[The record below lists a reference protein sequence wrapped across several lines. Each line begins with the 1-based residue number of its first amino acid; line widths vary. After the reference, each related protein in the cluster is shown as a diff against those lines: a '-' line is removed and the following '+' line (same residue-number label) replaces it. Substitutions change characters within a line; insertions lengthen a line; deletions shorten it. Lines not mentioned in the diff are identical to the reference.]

1 MCCLRAGAL
10 LLLVPLSLAGCT
22 AVRKVEGRDDST
34 MIRRLQA
41 AGFREVPADTPEKL
55 ARLEKMPDRLF
66 TMVMRDGKKYYLL
79 ADRRACSCMYVGN
92 ERAYLRNQD
101 LEIKGEMVAGKR
113 ADALAVEDAAAVDRL
128 DYFWTYGAYEQDI
141 EPIYPTDM
149 QP

>member
-1 MCCLRAGAL
+1 MGRLRAGAI
-10 LLLVPLSLAGCT
+10 LLLVTLSLAGCT

-34 MIRRLQA
+34 MTRRLEA
-41 AGFREVPADTPEKL
+41 AGFRPVPADTPEKK
-55 ARLEKMPDRLF
+55 ARLAKMPDRLF
-66 TMVMRDGKKYYLL
+66 TKVMRDGKPYYVV
-79 ADRRACSCMYVGN
+79 ADARGCNCMYVGN

-101 LEIKGEMVAGKR
+101 LEIQGEMAAGKK

-128 DYFWTYGAYEQDI
+128 DYFWSYGAYEQQI